1 MGAFSASKFA
11 KAFFRLLFPKNCLSA
26 DTDCNVTM
34 CQAPADAHATTA
46 TVKPVSTSQEN
57 FKGAVICVTGMGLF
71 VATDTLSKVRSSVL
85 ETQNPDL
92 IPNPSLP

>member
-1 MGAFSASKFA
+1 M
-11 KAFFRLLFPKNCLSA
+11 
-26 DTDCNVTM
+26 TM
-34 CQAPADAHATTA
+34 CKAPADAHATTA

>member
-1 MGAFSASKFA
+1 
-11 KAFFRLLFPKNCLSA
+11 
-26 DTDCNVTM
+26 M

-85 ETQNPDL
+85 EPQP
-92 IPNPSLP
+92 